1 MLTDAQMQQAINNLN
16 ILIAH
21 HNSPISSFF
30 FDNERVTRNWFFKS
44 ESIHATALS
53 NYLKKII
60 DEVSSDKV
68 DKTNSL
74 YASLFITIQNF
85 LHIQPNRVIESLNFN
100 LENSQYLKR
109 KNLIIKRLEH
119 FHIENQFRDDLKRH
133 LLPEIQYDTCTGH
146 YTSPDDDKA
155 HQHGSEAQRIFFS
168 TQWERLKALCNWLLA
183 KMGIHIFETAR
194 YEEHD
199 YLDSEVYANDP
210 AIEPGVSPQQSAT
223 HYWIGHAS
231 NLMTIPAHDSPLH
244 VVTDPVEG
252 DLAPF
257 LYPRMT
263 KEGSLIDGTG
273 SKKLPKIDVVVISH
287 NHHDHVSQSTL
298 KRLLKQQPKMVVPEG
313 DESFFLGMGFT
324 DVVGLKWWEQAKITD
339 FQGNELLRITAVPA
353 RHWSGRSLTDA
364 HCSAFNG
371 YVLHANQLDGDIYF
385 AGDTALMDDMLSQP
399 IFEKFNIVTSIQPG
413 GPDER
418 REDMES
424 THQSSADAILMHFK
438 ILAAQYQKMKE
449 KNESLSLDDFLNENQ
464 HLKTLYNHTATFKLG
479 NLRLK
484 DTYYSYQRMVAAFRE
499 DAQWRVDH
507 LPKHEQKVYDHI
519 QLLIS
524 NMVFKNNQRL
534 SNRQI
539 ADLILGKVVIPKIG
553 QRQPL
558 YFKEKPIKTETFQYR
573 NLITNRRALLEFD
586 MLLQESIA
594 EANEFFNIKRLILNL
609 LRAYQNPWHAFFSR
623 THIEVGNYEQDI
635 RNCQNNSDLLAVLNQ
650 MERNLGKRNP
660 HGHMQS
666 LIYYAKWV
674 IDFSNK
680 YQHETLMKFKE
691 YFACQQIRKLA
702 DQEIH
707 HAGLIVG
714 FGDRQAKQQR
724 FKVLSNEL
732 ADLPVDVTEYRKAI
746 DNWLATRVNDGQ
758 TTQQLL
764 SENRSSIFAK
774 KVTHGENTMLDIKTT
789 LELAVSS

>member
-1 MLTDAQMQQAINNLN
+1 MLTDTQMQQAINNLN
-16 ILIAH
+16 VFIANY
-21 HNSPISSFF
+21 NSPLSCFSFE
-30 FDNERVTRNWFFKS
+30 NERVTRNWFFKS
-44 ESIHATALS
+44 DATHTVVLS
-53 NYLKKII
+53 AYLKKII
-60 DEVSSDKV
+60 DEVSSDEV
-68 DKTNSL
+68 DKTSRL
-74 YASLFITIQNF
+74 YASLFITLQNF
-85 LHIQPNRVIESLNFN
+85 LHLQPNRVIEDLNLN
-100 LENSQYLKR
+100 LENKKYLKR
-109 KNLIIKRLEH
+109 KNLIISRLDH
-119 FHIENQFRDDLKRH
+119 LHAENQFKDDLRRH
-133 LLPEIQYDTCTGH
+133 LLPEIQYDMRTGH
-146 YTSPDDDKA
+146 YTSPDDEKA

-168 TQWERLKALCNWLLA
+168 TQWERFKALCNWLLA
-183 KMGIHIFETAR
+183 KMGIHVFETAR
-194 YEEHD
+194 YKEHD
-199 YLDSEVYANDP
+199 YLDSEIYANDP
-210 AIEPGVSPQQSAT
+210 AIEPEVTPQQKAT

-263 KEGSLIDGTG
+263 EEGCLIDGMG
-273 SKKLPKIDVVVISH
+273 SKKLPKIDIVVISH

-298 KRLLKQQPKMVVPEG
+298 KRLVKQQPKMIVPEG
-313 DESFFLGMGFT
+313 DESFFIGMGFR

-364 HCSAFNG
+364 HRSAFNG
-371 YVLHANQLDGDIYF
+371 YVLHANQLEGDIYF
-385 AGDTALMDDMLSQP
+385 AGDTALMDDMVSQP

-449 KNESLSLDDFLNENQ
+449 KNDNLSLDEFLMKNQ

-507 LPKHEQKVYDHI
+507 LPKHEQKVYDYI
-519 QLLIS
+519 QLLMNRMI
-524 NMVFKNNQRL
+524 FKNNQRF
-534 SNRQI
+534 NNQQI
-539 ADLILGKVVIPKIG
+539 ADLILGRVVIPKIG

-558 YFKEKPIKTETFQYR
+558 YFNEKPTKARAFQYR
-573 NLITNRRALLEFD
+573 DLITNRRALLEFD
-586 MLLQESIA
+586 MLLQESIDQS
-594 EANEFFNIKRLILNL
+594 NKLFNVKQLILNL

-623 THIEVGNYEQDI
+623 THLGVGDYEQDI
-635 RNCQNNSDLLAVLNQ
+635 RNCQSNSDLLNVLNR
-650 MERNLGKRNP
+650 MERNLGNRNQ

-666 LIYYAKWV
+666 LIYYAKWL
-674 IDFSNK
+674 IDVSN
-680 YQHETLMKFKE
+680 QHQHGTLMKFKE
-691 YFACQQIRKLA
+691 YFACQQVKKLA

-707 HAGLIVG
+707 HTGGIVG
-714 FGDRQAKQQR
+714 FGDRQAKQQQ
-724 FKVLSNEL
+724 FKVLSNQL
-732 ADLPVDVTEYRKAI
+732 ADLPEDVTEYRKAI
-746 DNWLATRVNDGQ
+746 DNWLSTRVNDGQ
-758 TTQQLL
+758 STQQLL
-764 SENRSSIFAK
+764 SENRSSVFAK
-774 KVTHGENTMLDIKTT
+774 KVTHGESTVLHIKTT
-789 LELAVSS
+789 LDLAVST